1 MMEELTYIDEF
12 YIRKM
17 VKLEEK
23 IVRNMLEYGM
33 DVDTIVEATKISRS
47 FVCGISLKVL
57 LEDKIAALN
66 QE

>member
-1 MMEELTYIDEF
+1 MADGLTYIDEF

-17 VKLEEK
+17 MKLEEK

-47 FVCGISLKVL
+47 FVQCISLKVL
-57 LEDKIAALN
+57 LEEKIVALN
-66 QE
+66 QK

>member
-1 MMEELTYIDEF
+1 MIEGLTYIDEF

-47 FVCGISLKVL
+47 FVRGISLKVL
-57 LEDKIAALN
+57 LEEKIAALN